1 MKPKIVK
8 KCLKIINMQAY
19 LWLRWDQ
26 SKQERIPLAREFPG
40 ASLSFTIIDPD
51 PLKVFLMQ

>member
-1 MKPKIVK
+1 
-8 KCLKIINMQAY
+8 MQAY